1 MSDLLARAARI
12 AGPIVVVGRPRSGSR
27 IVAELLSD
35 AGVFMGHD
43 LASGT
48 RDALAMLYRFV
59 APLVSCAAFPRR
71 DGWETDDRFG
81 RLCRARLSH
90 ALEGLFGPRQL
101 AAPWGWKFCETAL
114 LMPLVKRLLPN
125 ARFVHVIRDGR
136 DVCVSLEG
144 WFQLTGPRPP
154 VWPVTPVDGGVCDY
168 NAFCRTVTFG
178 DSATRRWCGIDLDN
192 PSERGDQRYLLQMQ
206 SWLHCVGEARRH
218 GRELGDDYFEVRYEG
233 LCREPSQT
241 PRALLDWAGL
251 TSEEAVTRHADRVS
265 DTRIG
270 AWRTVRLT
278 LRERRDLD
286 AAVEHGAEML
296 AELGYR

>member
-1 MSDLLARAARI
+1 MNDLLASAARM

-43 LASGT
+43 LVSGT
-48 RDALAMLYRFV
+48 HDALAMLYRFV
-59 APLVSCAAFPRR
+59 APLVSCAAFPLR
-71 DGWETDDRFG
+71 DGADADDRLG
-81 RLCRARLSH
+81 RVGRVRLSH

-114 LMPLVKRLLPN
+114 LMPLVKRLLPR

-154 VWPVTPVDGGVCDY
+154 VWPVPAVDGGVCHYD
-168 NAFCRTVTFG
+168 AFCRAVTFG
-178 DSATRRWCGIDLDN
+178 DPAARRWRGIDLDD
-192 PSERGDQRYLLQMQ
+192 PSERGHQRYLLQMQ
-206 SWLHCVGEARRH
+206 SWLHCVGEARRY

-233 LCREPSQT
+233 LCREPSPT
-241 PRALLDWAGL
+241 SRALLDWAGL
-251 TSEEAVTRHADRVS
+251 TSVEAVARHADRV
-265 DTRIG
+265 TGARIG
-270 AWRTVRLT
+270 AWRAVRLT
-278 LRERRDLD
+278 PRERRDLG
-286 AAVEHGAEML
+286 AAVEHGADLL
-296 AELGYR
+296 AELSYR